1 MKNRTTDHRER
12 LDAHVFVCTNSRESH
27 DNCGDAGAQ
36 AVVEATKQWLRD
48 RDAFWSTVSV
58 AETSCL
64 GLCSAD
70 GTAISIQPHNVWYS
84 DVTPEA
90 VPTLLQSVFG
100 ADAQQ
105 VAATDDL
112 GSADATSTG
121 SESASAETQST
132 TEP

>member
-1 MKNRTTDHRER
+1 MKNRTTDHRKR

-27 DNCGDAGAQ
+27 DNCADADGQ
-36 AVVEATKQWLRD
+36 AVLEATKQWLRD

-70 GTAISIQPHNVWYS
+70 GTALSIQPHNVWYS
-84 DVTPEA
+84 DVSPEA
-90 VPTLLQSVFG
+90 VPELLEAVFG
-100 ADAQQ
+100 PDAEH
-105 VAATDDL
+105 VGVT
-112 GSADATSTG
+112 T
-121 SESASAETQST
+121 ESASTHPETAGKHST

>member
-27 DNCGDAGAQ
+27 DNCADAGSSEVLTEIKA
-36 AVVEATKQWLRD
+36 WLRE

-64 GLCSAD
+64 GLCSAE

-84 DVTPEA
+84 DVTPEE
-90 VPTLLQSVFG
+90 VPTLLESVFG
-100 ADAQQ
+100 PDAQQ
-105 VAATDDL
+105 STAA
-112 GSADATSTG
+112 GKGESTI
-121 SESASAETQST
+121 
-132 TEP
+132 EP

>member
-27 DNCGDAGAQ
+27 DNCADAGGSE
-36 AVVEATKQWLRD
+36 VLTEVKGWLRE

-84 DVTPEA
+84 DVTPEE
-90 VPTLLQSVFG
+90 VPALLESIFG
-100 ADAQQ
+100 PGATQ
-105 VAATDDL
+105 VTAT
-112 GSADATSTG
+112 
-121 SESASAETQST
+121 ASGPTDEVSLDSSTQS
-132 TEP
+132 PPQS